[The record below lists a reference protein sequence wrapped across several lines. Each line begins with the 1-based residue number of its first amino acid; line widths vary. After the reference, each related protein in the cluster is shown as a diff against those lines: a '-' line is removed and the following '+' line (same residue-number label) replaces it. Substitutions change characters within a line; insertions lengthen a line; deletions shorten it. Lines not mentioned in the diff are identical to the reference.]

1 MSISN
6 QDRLLFL
13 TIIALLLT
21 ISVGC
26 SGPERLPTLVPTA
39 AARGNSGTPTTLNQQ
54 TNDTPGK
61 PINGPLILGSPSL
74 APPTLGPS
82 TSEPTSPQPTET
94 QTPTP
99 VVSTREPTALPPSG
113 VNITSPVEGTVVQL
127 GQQIEVSGRSRLAA
141 TQTITVSL
149 VSLSGRILD
158 ARPARIDDLSNWR
171 VTMETPQNIT
181 GPARIEAIVFDENGQ
196 PVSSDSEI
204 VELLLGDEPGD
215 RYLTLSRPRKGDIGV
230 NGFNLLFD
238 GHAQRPV
245 NNLVTVS
252 LWIDSCQQQAAS
264 QSFRLNGSGAWWG
277 LLFVPNSFQGEACA
291 VAHFGS
297 PGDQDWREAQTLIEV
312 VPGDYIS
319 ADAIVIARPRNSSSV
334 PRGQT
339 LEIKGLAYNAPE
351 RLVNV
356 TVMLDNG
363 RILNEGVTAADQH
376 GFWEL
381 SLFIPGEAGGSAQII
396 VSTGLEGTENYR
408 QSTTSIFIE

>member
-1 MSISN
+1 MTISN

-13 TIIALLLT
+13 TIIALMLT

-26 SGPERLPTLVPTA
+26 SSPEILPTLIPTA
-39 AARGNSGTPTTLNQQ
+39 VVRGNSGIPTALSQQ
-54 TNDTPGK
+54 AIDTTSRPV
-61 PINGPLILGSPSL
+61 IGPPSL
-74 APPTLGPS
+74 EPPTLGPP
-82 TSEPTSPQPTET
+82 TSEPTSPQPADT

-113 VNITSPVEGTVVQL
+113 VNITTPVEGTTIQL
-127 GQQIEVSGRSRLAA
+127 GQQIEVGGRSRLAA
-141 TQTITVSL
+141 AQTITVSL

-196 PVSSDSEI
+196 SVSADSAI

-215 RYLTLSRPRKGDIGV
+215 RYLTLSRPQIGDIAV

-264 QSFRLNGSGAWWG
+264 QSFRLNGSGDWWG

-291 VAHFGS
+291 VAQFGS

-312 VPGDYIS
+312 VPADDIS

-339 LEIKGLAYNAPE
+339 LEIKGLAYNAPD
-351 RLVNV
+351 RLVKV

-363 RILNEGVTAADQH
+363 RILNEGVAAADQH
-376 GFWEL
+376 GFWER
-381 SLFIPGEAGGSAQII
+381 SLFIPGDAEGSAQII
-396 VSTGLEGTENYR
+396 VSAGLEGTENYR
-408 QSTTSIFIE
+408 ESSTSIVIE

>member
-1 MSISN
+1 MTISN
-6 QDRLLFL
+6 QDKFLFL
-13 TIIALLLT
+13 IIIGLLLT

-26 SGPERLPTLVPTA
+26 SSPEILPTLVPTA
-39 AARGNSGTPTTLNQQ
+39 VVRGNSGTPTALSQEGD
-54 TNDTPGK
+54 DTTSK
-61 PINGPLILGSPSL
+61 PQNGPSILGPPSL
-74 APPTLGPS
+74 EPPTLGPPP
-82 TSEPTSPQPTET
+82 SEPTASEPPATI
-94 QTPTP
+94 TPTP

-113 VNITSPVEGTVVQL
+113 VNITTPVEGTTIQL
-127 GQQIEVSGRSRLAA
+127 GQQIEVGGRSRLAA
-141 TQTITVSL
+141 AQTITVSL

-196 PVSSDSEI
+196 SVSADSAI

-215 RYLTLSRPRKGDIGV
+215 RYLTLSRPRIGDIAV

-238 GHAQRPV
+238 GV

-252 LWIDSCQQQAAS
+252 LWINSCLQQAAS
-264 QSFRLNGSGAWWG
+264 QSFRLNGSGDWWG

-312 VPGDYIS
+312 VPADDIS
-319 ADAIVIARPRNSSSV
+319 ADAIVIARPGNSSFV
-334 PRGQT
+334 PPGRT
-339 LEIKGLAYNAPE
+339 LEIKGLAYNAPD

-363 RILNEGVTAADQH
+363 RILNEGVAAADQH

-381 SLFIPGEAGGSAQII
+381 SLFVPGNAEGSAQII
-396 VSTGLEGTENYR
+396 VSAGLEGTENYR
-408 QSTTSIFIE
+408 QSTTSIVIE